1 METTEPSARLLGFD
15 LLDLELFAHVVD
27 AGSITHGARQV
38 HLALPSASARI
49 RQMETT
55 VGTPLLNRGRRGVTV
70 TPAGLLLVRHARTVL
85 HQVDQMRGDLT
96 KYATGLV
103 ATIRLLANTAAVA
116 TALPAELVTFLV
128 AHPRID
134 VDLEERPSH
143 VIVQAVAEGRAE
155 IGIVASSVNLG
166 QLHHVVLRD
175 DQLVLVTPPKHRLS
189 RRKRIRF
196 DECLDQPFIGLG
208 EGSALQEHLEGHAQP
223 LGQRPHYRVRLPS
236 IEAVCRTVAAGV
248 GVSVLPHAAVQRW
261 QPTYPVATV
270 PLSDPWA
277 TRQLLLCTHPT
288 ARLSAPAEALVA
300 HLTGPLMQARRAGTT
315 PGSRPPR
322 R

>member
-1 METTEPSARLLGFD
+1 METSEPSARLLGFD
-15 LLDLELFAHVVD
+15 LLDLELFAQVVE
-27 AGSITHGARQV
+27 AGSITHGSRRV

-49 RQMETT
+49 RQMEKT
-55 VGTPLLNRGRRGVTV
+55 VGTPLLTRGRRGVTV
-70 TPAGLLLVRHARTVL
+70 TPAGLLLLRHARTVL
-85 HQVDQMRGDLT
+85 HQIDRMHGDLT

-128 AHPRID
+128 AHPSID

-143 VIVQAVAEGRAE
+143 VTVQAVAEGRAE

-166 QLHHVVLRD
+166 QLHHIVLRD

-189 RRKRIRF
+189 RHRQIRF
-196 DECLDQPFIGLG
+196 EECLDQPFIGLG

-236 IEAVCRTVAAGV
+236 VEAVCRTVAAGV
-248 GVSVLPHAAVQRW
+248 GLSVLPEAAVRRW
-261 QPTYPVATV
+261 QSTYPVATI
-270 PLSDPWA
+270 PLSDEWA
-277 TRQLLLCTHPT
+277 ARQLLLCTHPT
-288 ARLSAPAEALVA
+288 TKPSVPAEALIS
-300 HLTGPLMQARRAGTT
+300 HLTSLLR
-315 PGSRPPR
+315 
-322 R
+322 